1 MELLGVICTD
11 SRAADPLAVDFAP
24 CELRPTGVGLGHMYF
39 VLLDALPISRGRYLT
54 ESGGEIVAHHL
65 GHSARAGGEI
75 EQSSIGDNGSLL
87 GIGRALK
94 LGRIAA
100 DNGAVIYCAVN
111 GLVADGDIIFEIRAL
126 GQGVTDMLN
135 NIVVAA
141 GYEHFDA
148 RRIDAVDIVFLHQLE
163 RCGNNYRADF
173 MQRGYDK
180 PDFGALL
187 QNEHDY
193 VALLYSLF
201 EQEVD
206 SPVAVVFYI
215 FESVAR
221 HIAGIVRPDE
231 GELLGFDIR
240 PRINN
245 IETEVEIIGHIYFE
259 ILLHILIAV
268 KVIAG
273 TEALDYIIHFFFF
286 LSGGVAV
293 LFVDNGQESC
303 SSVYRRLAVRE
314 VRIEV
319 DSVALIE
326 DKRIL
331 ADRYLDLALKD
342 EVELLAG
349 VHNERGLGLLLFERD
364 EHRLHLAVLEVKSK
378 ALDIIAR
385 ISVNSNSV
393 AASDDSVA
401 VHSRGFAGHE
411 HGAVRAECRRYGIER
426 ADGDI
431 FFARLVFF
439 IFIMGDIQLLRHFG
453 YRYFK
458 DLSQFLN
465 SLGYL

>member
-1 MELLGVICTD
+1 M
-11 SRAADPLAVDFAP
+11 
-24 CELRPTGVGLGHMYF
+24 
-39 VLLDALPISRGRYLT
+39 
-54 ESGGEIVAHHL
+54 
-65 GHSARAGGEI
+65 
-75 EQSSIGDNGSLL
+75 
-87 GIGRALK
+87 K
-94 LGRIAA
+94 
-100 DNGAVIYCAVN
+100 
-111 GLVADGDIIFEIRAL
+111 
-126 GQGVTDMLN
+126 
-135 NIVVAA
+135 
-141 GYEHFDA
+141 
-148 RRIDAVDIVFLHQLE
+148 LE

-193 VALLYSLF
+193 VAFLYALVK
-201 EQEVD
+201 QKVD

-231 GELLGFDIR
+231 GKLLGFDIR

-314 VRIEV
+314 VWIEV

-349 VHNERGLGLLLFERD
+349 VHNERGLGLLLLERD

-401 VHSRGFAGHE
+401 VHSR
-411 HGAVRAECRRYGIER
+411 
-426 ADGDI
+426 
-431 FFARLVFF
+431 
-439 IFIMGDIQLLRHFG
+439 
-453 YRYFK
+453 
-458 DLSQFLN
+458 
-465 SLGYL
+465 

>member
-1 MELLGVICTD
+1 M
-11 SRAADPLAVDFAP
+11 
-24 CELRPTGVGLGHMYF
+24 
-39 VLLDALPISRGRYLT
+39 
-54 ESGGEIVAHHL
+54 AHHL

-87 GIGRALK
+87 WIDRSLK

-111 GLVADGDIIFEIRAL
+111 GLVADGDIIFEVRTL

-135 NIVVAA
+135 NIVVAD

-173 MQRGYDK
+173 VERGYDK

-187 QNEHDY
+187 QDEHDY
-193 VALLYSLF
+193 IALLYSLF
-201 EQEVD
+201 EQEID

-231 GELLGFDIR
+231 GELLRLDIR

-273 TEALDYIIHFFFF
+273 TEALDYIIHFFLFPF
-286 LSGGVAV
+286 GGV
-293 LFVDNGQESC
+293 
-303 SSVYRRLAVRE
+303 
-314 VRIEV
+314 
-319 DSVALIE
+319 
-326 DKRIL
+326 
-331 ADRYLDLALKD
+331 
-342 EVELLAG
+342 
-349 VHNERGLGLLLFERD
+349 
-364 EHRLHLAVLEVKSK
+364 
-378 ALDIIAR
+378 
-385 ISVNSNSV
+385 
-393 AASDDSVA
+393 
-401 VHSRGFAGHE
+401 
-411 HGAVRAECRRYGIER
+411 
-426 ADGDI
+426 
-431 FFARLVFF
+431 
-439 IFIMGDIQLLRHFG
+439 
-453 YRYFK
+453 
-458 DLSQFLN
+458 SQFY
-465 SLGYL
+465 SLITVRNLVLPSTAAWPCGRFGSK